1 MTRHEAREQA
11 FMVLFEKIFNDDE
24 TVSEIIDSAEEN
36 DLIKLNAF
44 SRGLLKTA
52 EDNAESVDAAIESNS
67 EGWSLQRLP
76 KVSLAVMRL
85 AVAEI
90 KFCDDIPSGVAIN
103 EAVEITKKYGTPDD
117 ASYVNGVLGAVAR
130 AQ

>member
-44 SRGLLKTA
+44 SRGLLKTV